1 VGTERWSVTRTRNMS
16 SYPGYAEGFEQD
28 SVAPYKMLNAG
39 A

>member
-1 VGTERWSVTRTRNMS
+1 MS